1 MWNDIIAGLL
11 LIIGSAFTLI
21 AAIGMIRFP
30 DLLLRMHAATK
41 AGTMGVGLILI
52 GVMIHFM
59 HWEVTLKAFITI
71 TFTFITVPIGAHM
84 IARAA
89 YFINI
94 PLWDGTI
101 IDELRDHYD
110 KKTHELEGEKDNI
123 DGKF

>member
-1 MWNDIIAGLL
+1 MTVYDIIAGLL
-11 LIIGSAFTLI
+11 LIGGSAFTLI
-21 AAIGMIRFP
+21 AAIGIIRFP

-59 HWEVTLKAFITI
+59 DWEVSLKAFITI
-71 TFTFITVPIGAHM
+71 TFTFITVPIGAHI

-94 PLWDGTI
+94 PLWKGMVT
-101 IDELRDHYD
+101 DELRDHYNQ
-110 KKTHELEGEKDNI
+110 KTHELAGEDKI
-123 DGKF
+123 

>member
-1 MWNDIIAGLL
+1 MMMWINIIAGLL
-11 LIIGSAFTLI
+11 LVTGSVFTLI
-21 AAIGMIRFP
+21 AAIGMMRFP

-52 GVMIHFM
+52 GVIIHFM
-59 HWEVTLKAFITI
+59 AWEVTIKSIITI

-101 IDELRDHYD
+101 IDELRDHYN
-110 KKTHELEGEKDNI
+110 KKTHELEGEEY
-123 DGKF
+123 